1 MIRSGDDGQHKYY
14 KVTNHTYIDTYTHIL
29 PYIHENIEDYS
40 ELAIVGECKNTCQ
53 LKSLTVKGVWRRRKT
68 KGSEDERR

>member
-1 MIRSGDDGQHKYY
+1 MRDE
-14 KVTNHTYIDTYTHIL
+14 
-29 PYIHENIEDYS
+29 ENIEDYS